1 MTTTRW
7 SPRASEALTRAREIA
22 RERGQAE
29 IHPLHLFFSL
39 LVPDEG
45 ILPTLLSHVGK
56 DLVQTRALLEQ
67 GLDALDR
74 SRQRVLEPPA
84 SAALKGAMEIAET
97 ERAVL
102 EDREVGEEHL
112 LIALVSPDG
121 GLPAETRKELD
132 IKRSRLLDALRQVRA
147 TEAMAAGAGGGGAG
161 APAMGGGTSSTA
173 QFCTDLTADARRGRL
188 DPVIGRAREI
198 LSAVEVLARR
208 RKNNAVLV
216 GEPGVGKTAI
226 AEGLAI
232 AVVNDA
238 VPTFL
243 KGCRILAMDLPA
255 MVAGAKYKGEF
266 EERLKKLLGELAAQ
280 DNVVL
285 FVDEMHLLLGAGGG
299 GGGMDAANILKPA
312 LARGEIRVLGA
323 TTVGEYR
330 QHIEADA
337 AFARRFVRVDVEEPS
352 YEIAMEILRG
362 VRGKYEQHHDVKISD
377 AALEAAVKLSK
388 RYIPDRFLPDK
399 AVDLVDEAS
408 AEVRIF
414 ADMAATC
421 RPILEARSAGKPA
434 GAEGAPARTEGT
446 PAAAGDDIVSRFEQA
461 LRERGL
467 IKPDLPAAERD
478 AEMLRQIRELK
489 RDVGEGEV
497 ARRVSIRTGIPVHG
511 MLADERKRLE
521 HLEQHL
527 HERVIGQEDAI
538 GAVSDAVRQGRQ
550 GLKQN
555 KGAPVGFLFLGP
567 TGTGKTELAK
577 ALAAFLFNDE
587 RAMVRF
593 DMSEFKG
600 EHTVHRLIGPPPGY
614 VGYEAGG
621 ELTNALRR
629 RPYSVVLFDEIE
641 KADRGVLTPL
651 LNILGDGRITD
662 GQGRLVDC
670 SNTVVILT
678 SNLCGPWIGEHDAR
692 GLPVNEKE
700 LRSRLIEA
708 GLLPELV
715 GRFEK
720 LVIYHR
726 LNEEQVGQIVDLN
739 LRKVTAMLKE
749 QGIALEI
756 SPMARQ
762 LLATE
767 GYDPEMGAR
776 PVARVINTRVLGPL
790 ARLMI
795 AEEQTSGRRA
805 VVSAEGEHVVVKLV

>member
-1 MTTTRW
+1 MPTTRW
-7 SPRASEALTRAREIA
+7 SPRASEALARAREIA
-22 RERGQAE
+22 RERGHAE

-39 LVPDEG
+39 LVPDDG
-45 ILPTLLSHVGK
+45 ILPTLLSHLGK
-56 DLVQTRALLEQ
+56 DLVQTRAI
-67 GLDALDR
+67 LDLALDTPDR
-74 SRQRVLEPPA
+74 SRHPVLDPPA
-84 SAALKGAMEIAET
+84 STALKGVMEIAET

-102 EDREVGEEHL
+102 EDREAGEEHL

-121 GLPAETRKELD
+121 GLPAETRKALD
-132 IKRSRLLDALRQVRA
+132 VKRSRLLDALRQVRA
-147 TEAMAAGAGGGGAG
+147 TEALAAGGGGAAAG
-161 APAMGGGTSSTA
+161 APAVGGGTSSTA

-188 DPVIGRAREI
+188 DPVVGRSREI

-226 AEGLAI
+226 AEGLAL

-238 VPTFL
+238 VPSFL

-266 EERLKKLLGELAAQ
+266 EERLKKLLAELAAQ
-280 DNVVL
+280 ENVVL
-285 FVDEMHLLLGAGGG
+285 FVDEMHMLLGAGGG

-312 LARGEIRVLGA
+312 LARGELRVLGA

-362 VRGKYEQHHDVKISD
+362 VRPKYEQHHDVKISD

-421 RPILEARSAGKPA
+421 RAVLEARGSAPG
-434 GAEGAPARTEGT
+434 GAEGAPA
-446 PAAAGDDIVSRFEQA
+446 AGADDAVSRFEQA

-467 IKPDLPAAERD
+467 LPADLPLPERN
-478 AEMLRQIRELK
+478 AVILSRIQGLK
-489 RDVGEGEV
+489 REVGEAEV

-521 HLEQHL
+521 HLEEHL

-587 RAMVRF
+587 KAMVRF

-629 RPYSVVLFDEIE
+629 KPYSVVLFDEIE

-692 GLPVNEKE
+692 GIPVNEKE

-720 LVIYHR
+720 LVVYHR
-726 LNEEQVGQIVDLN
+726 LDQEQVGQIVDLN

-756 SPMARQ
+756 SPAARQ

-776 PVARVINTRVLGPL
+776 PVARVINTRVLSPL
-790 ARLMI
+790 ARQMI
-795 AEEQTSGRRA
+795 AEERTAGRRA
-805 VVSAEGEHVVVKLV
+805 VVSAEHEQVVVKLV